1 MRVSKEKAAE
11 NRQQILTAAARL
23 FREQGV
29 SATGVDSITKDVS
42 LTHGAVY
49 SQFGSKEA
57 IAAEAIRLALMR
69 SKRLWQRLAER
80 KGAKKAFP
88 AIVAEY
94 LSRDHRDSVGQGCV
108 VAALGSEIARQP
120 QSVRD
125 AFTEELKDALEFLAG
140 VMPGDDPSRRYED
153 AIAAFAGMAGALI
166 LARATSDGETG
177 DPTNQCSWTRATHK
191 RKSLIDVERRKGS
204 VGTARNDTTIEHQ
217 EVIGGT
223 QKRYGGS
230 DRGRGL
236 HRRRHRQKICG

>member
-1 MRVSKEKAAE
+1 MRVSKEQAAA
-11 NRQQILTAAARL
+11 NRQEILTAAARL

-29 SATGVDSITKDVS
+29 SATGVDAITKDVR

-57 IAAEAIRLALMR
+57 IAAEAIRLAFLE
-69 SKRLWQRLAER
+69 SKRFWQRLAER

-94 LSRDHRDSVGQGCV
+94 LSREHRDSVGQGCV

-140 VMPGDDPSRRYED
+140 VMPEDDLSRRYED
-153 AIAAFAGMAGALI
+153 AIAAFAGMVGALI
-166 LARATSDGETG
+166 LARAVNDETL
-177 DPTNQCSWTRATHK
+177 S
-191 RKSLIDVERRKGS
+191 ERILK
-204 VGTARNDTTIEHQ
+204 GTA
-217 EVIGGT
+217 
-223 QKRYGGS
+223 KRVG
-230 DRGRGL
+230 DLANGRKRA
-236 HRRRHRQKICG
+236 RRS

>member
-166 LARATSDGETG
+166 LARAVNDETLSERILH
-177 DPTNQCSWTRATHK
+177 TTAK
-191 RKSLIDVERRKGS
+191 RMLQRTTVRGPARRTKGS
-204 VGTARNDTTIEHQ
+204 R
-217 EVIGGT
+217 
-223 QKRYGGS
+223 
-230 DRGRGL
+230 
-236 HRRRHRQKICG
+236 

>member
-23 FREQGV
+23 FREQGI

-153 AIAAFAGMAGALI
+153 AIAAFAGIVGALI
-166 LARATSDGETG
+166 LARAVNNETLSERILQATAKRVIQR
-177 DPTNQCSWTRATHK
+177 TNVRGPA
-191 RKSLIDVERRKGS
+191 RRTKGS
-204 VGTARNDTTIEHQ
+204 R
-217 EVIGGT
+217 
-223 QKRYGGS
+223 
-230 DRGRGL
+230 
-236 HRRRHRQKICG
+236 

>member
-11 NRQQILTAAARL
+11 NRQDILTAAARL

-57 IAAEAIRLALMR
+57 IAAEAIRLALR
-69 SKRLWQRLAER
+69 GSKRLWQRLAER

-94 LSRDHRDSVGQGCV
+94 LSREHRDSPGQGCV
-108 VAALGSEIARQP
+108 VAALGADVARQP

-125 AFTEELKDALEFLAG
+125 AFTEEFKDALEFLAG

-153 AIAAFAGMAGALI
+153 AIAAFASMAGALT
-166 LARATSDGETG
+166 LARAVSDETLT
-177 DPTNQCSWTRATHK
+177 DLILKTTAK
-191 RKSLIDVERRKGS
+191 RLIDPSNLQRAARRS
-204 VGTARNDTTIEHQ
+204 
-217 EVIGGT
+217 
-223 QKRYGGS
+223 
-230 DRGRGL
+230 
-236 HRRRHRQKICG
+236 

>member
-166 LARATSDGETG
+166 LARAVNDETLSERILH
-177 DPTNQCSWTRATHK
+177 TTAK
-191 RKSLIDVERRKGS
+191 RMLQRTTVRGPARRTKGS
-204 VGTARNDTTIEHQ
+204 G
-217 EVIGGT
+217 
-223 QKRYGGS
+223 
-230 DRGRGL
+230 
-236 HRRRHRQKICG
+236 